1 MEAAACVNTD
11 MRFMCVPTSSGD
23 LDPGLDL
30 RFTVYSVKRERE
42 KCELNLHP
50 RLRKMAD
57 TIKIWH

>member
-11 MRFMCVPTSSGD
+11 MRFMRVPTSSGD

-42 KCELNLHP
+42 
-50 RLRKMAD
+50 M
-57 TIKIWH
+57 

>member
-30 RFTVYSVKRERE
+30 RFTVYSVKSERE
-42 KCELNLHP
+42 
-50 RLRKMAD
+50 M
-57 TIKIWH
+57 